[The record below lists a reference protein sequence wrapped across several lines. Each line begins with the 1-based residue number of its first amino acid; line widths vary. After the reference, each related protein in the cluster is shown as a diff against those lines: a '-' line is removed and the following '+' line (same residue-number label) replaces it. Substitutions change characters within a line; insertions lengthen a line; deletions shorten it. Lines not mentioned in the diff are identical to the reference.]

1 VRKDHHSLTRK
12 LKQNNLLKRLAL
24 LPVLILAIS
33 TFSLG
38 GNLLK
43 ARQNSY
49 QPLNAYLVLGGS
61 IMREIY
67 IAQLVK
73 FNPRLPVIISQGSDA
88 PCTFLIF
95 QKEKSQMD
103 NVWLENCANSTFT
116 NFVFSTPILKQ
127 WGIKKVGVITSKT
140 HLPRASLL
148 AKILLNSQ
156 GIAVD
161 VIAIEE
167 QRGISGNTEN
177 KIKTIL
183 DVTRSLGWAFV
194 AQFVSLP
201 CFNVTKLT
209 EVDLSYWYRKGFNCE
224 HRGNLVRVRQGR
236 LEDR

>member
-1 VRKDHHSLTRK
+1 MEKDNNSLTRK
-12 LKQNNLLKRLAL
+12 LKQRKLLKRLAL
-24 LPVLILAIS
+24 LPVIILAIS

-43 ARQNSY
+43 ARHNAS
-49 QPLNAYLVLGGS
+49 QPVNAYLVLGGS

-67 IAQLVK
+67 VAQLVQ
-73 FNPRLPVIISQGSDA
+73 FNPSIPVIISQGSEA
-88 PCTFLIF
+88 PCIFLIF
-95 QKEKSQMD
+95 QRERSPID

-127 WGIKKVGVITSKT
+127 WGIKKVGLITSET

-148 AKILLNSQ
+148 SKIILNSQ
-156 GIAVD
+156 GMAVD

-167 QRGISGNTEN
+167 QRGISANVES
-177 KIKTIL
+177 KIKTIV

-209 EVDLSYWYRKGFNCE
+209 EVDLSYWYTKGFSCE
-224 HRGNLVRVRQGR
+224 HRAQLKIPQ
-236 LEDR
+236 